1 MSLGIVRWQSVSDRV
16 LSVRDAQEAVT
27 QSLYVRGI
35 LPLYVKAEES
45 QDLFSFVQSASLP
58 ASLCMCFNGICANQK
73 KDNVE
78 IVSENYMYIWLDK
91 SLYVHFYFYFF
102 RKHTDRPSF
111 PNILEVV
118 CE

>member
-1 MSLGIVRWQSVSDRV
+1 MSDRV

-78 IVSENYMYIWLDK
+78 IVSENYIYIWLDK